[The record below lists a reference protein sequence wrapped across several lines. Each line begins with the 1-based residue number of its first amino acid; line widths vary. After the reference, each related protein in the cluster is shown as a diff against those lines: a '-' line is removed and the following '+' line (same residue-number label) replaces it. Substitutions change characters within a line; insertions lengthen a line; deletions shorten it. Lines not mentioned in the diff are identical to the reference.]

1 MGRIT
6 SWPTK
11 RTAETTNLQKKISRF
26 VMITIALTLSDV
38 MIMLVTWLLVVAL
51 IVLDLLLW
59 KGILAANTGR

>member
-1 MGRIT
+1 
-6 SWPTK
+6 
-11 RTAETTNLQKKISRF
+11 
-26 VMITIALTLSDV
+26 MITIALTLSDV